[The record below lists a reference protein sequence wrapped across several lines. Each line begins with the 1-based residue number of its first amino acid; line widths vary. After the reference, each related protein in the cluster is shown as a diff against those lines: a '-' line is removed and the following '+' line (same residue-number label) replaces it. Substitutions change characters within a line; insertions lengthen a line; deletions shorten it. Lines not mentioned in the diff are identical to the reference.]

1 MQSETTENIKREMK
15 RYLVGIL
22 AVTEMQWK
30 KNDGIRS
37 NGYKLIYSGREQSE
51 MDGRLAKAGR

>member
-15 RYLVGIL
+15 RYMVGIL
-22 AVTEMQWK
+22 TEMQWK